1 MKPRVTPARAV
12 LLATFGLA
20 LPMLATRGFTAFT
33 TDRARAQDVA
43 RAPRPVPAVRLLDA
57 DSLVQSLVPAG
68 PPRVRIVGFVATRC
82 VTLCAQQNGVFQ
94 VLQRTLLARGL
105 ARDIELVT
113 VSFDPTWD
121 TPRALRYF
129 AIAQRPDPRVWRV
142 LTPTDSAQLTPLL
155 ETFGIR
161 VIREGTELVHNAA
174 LHIVSADGRL
184 VAIVPVDAPEAAMAI
199 AESLQR
205 AQDTPRTSRPG
216 GGA

>member
-1 MKPRVTPARAV
+1 MRARATPALAV
-12 LLATFGLA
+12 LLAAVGIA

-43 RAPRPVPAVRLLDA
+43 RAPRSVPVVRLLDA
-57 DSLVQSLVPAG
+57 DSVVQSLMPPG

-94 VLQRTLLARGL
+94 GLQRTLRERGL

-113 VSFDPTWD
+113 VSFDPAWD

-129 AIAQRPDPRVWRV
+129 AIAQRPDPQLWRV
-142 LTPTDSAQLTPLL
+142 LTPTDSAQLMPLL
-155 ETFGIR
+155 DTFGIR

-174 LHIVSADGRL
+174 LHIVSPDGRL
-184 VAIVPVDAPEAAMAI
+184 VAIVPVDAPDEAMAV
-199 AESLQR
+199 AEALRRPR
-205 AQDTPRTSRPG
+205 AASRTG
-216 GGA
+216 GDG